1 MPGVVV
7 GGRILIKIQSLVINL
22 NRAPSE
28 KQNANVFEKK
38 SVLTKGYLKFRLR
51 VRAPGR
57 GLSLLSSDT
66 STQ

>member
-7 GGRILIKIQSLVINL
+7 AGRILIQIQSSVINL

-38 SVLTKGYLKFRLR
+38 SVLKKRYLKFRLR
-51 VRAPGR
+51 KSQGTSERPV
-57 GLSLLSSDT
+57 SS
-66 STQ
+66 QL